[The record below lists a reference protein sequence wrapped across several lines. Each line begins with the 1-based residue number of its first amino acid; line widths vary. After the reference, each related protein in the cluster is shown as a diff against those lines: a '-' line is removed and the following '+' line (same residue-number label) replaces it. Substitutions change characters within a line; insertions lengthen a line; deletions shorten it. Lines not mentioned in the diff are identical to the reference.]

1 MPKYETE
8 KPMANS
14 LKQRWITGII
24 LAAVVL
30 ALIIFCPPL
39 FFMFLIAFFSVA
51 GIWEYSNIVFRR
63 DFLKEK
69 IEGVILALIIPLV
82 FFSGNH
88 QLVIAA
94 LVFCILMTFIIFILT
109 VRNAEFD
116 IMSVAKVIFGMM
128 YIPFLLSH
136 FVLVRSLE
144 KGEMWVIFIL
154 IIAFAGDT
162 AALYT
167 GKYFGKKKL
176 CPHIS
181 PGKTVEGLIGLMAG
195 SILFCLIYSYFVFP
209 GISFLHVIIMA
220 LTGGV
225 IGQLGDLAE
234 SAIKRKYGLKDA
246 SALLPGHGG
255 LLDRMDCLLFI
266 APFIYYYLILAM
278 GK

>member
-1 MPKYETE
+1 
-8 KPMANS
+8 MANS
-14 LKQRWITGII
+14 LTQRWITGII

-39 FFMFLIAFFSVA
+39 FFLFLIAFFSVA

-69 IEGVILALIIPLV
+69 IEGAVFALIIPFV
-82 FFSGNH
+82 FFNGSY

-94 LVFCILMTFIIFILT
+94 LAFCILLTFIIFIVT
-109 VRNAEFD
+109 VKDAEFD
-116 IMSVAKVIFGMM
+116 ILSVVKVIFGMM

-144 KGEMWVIFIL
+144 NGEKWVIFIL
-154 IIAFAGDT
+154 FIAFAGDT
-162 AALYT
+162 AALYA

-181 PGKTVEGLIGLMAG
+181 PGKTVEGLIGLLAG
-195 SILFCLIYSYFVFP
+195 SIIFCLIYSYFVFP
-209 GISFLHVIIMA
+209 KISFLHVIVMA
-220 LTGGV
+220 LVGGL

-246 SALLPGHGG
+246 SAILPGHGG

-266 APFIYYYLILAM
+266 APFIYYYLIFVM